1 MRAVRG
7 DLRENIALTMAFWRA
22 WHARLGEGRV
32 ETGPR
37 GKMIDSGSEERARE
51 DLESDAWTNR

>member
-1 MRAVRG
+1 M
-7 DLRENIALTMAFWRA
+7 
-22 WHARLGEGRV
+22 

-37 GKMIDSGSEERARE
+37 GKMIDSGSKERERE

>member
-1 MRAVRG
+1 M
-7 DLRENIALTMAFWRA
+7 
-22 WHARLGEGRV
+22 